1 MGILDRDY
9 YRDDTAGYREVW
21 GRQGVAVWVI
31 AITCGVFFGQCI
43 TKGGPLR
50 SPLVVHGAFEPE
62 AILAGEVWR
71 LLTPLLLHANFFHL
85 LFNMLV
91 LYFAGTRLEEHYG
104 SREFLAFYIAAGLF
118 SSLAYLLASVAGLAE
133 VLRAL
138 GASGAVTAVLVL
150 YACHYPR
157 QRVYLYFI
165 IPMPVWVL
173 VVIFVAIDL
182 LGATGGAI
190 GVRTAPVGYV
200 AHLGG
205 ALFGVLYF
213 RSGIRITELFRR
225 SSRVATRARPKLRV
239 VPPEPEDDTPTPVGA
254 AVESRPPPKEAA
266 EPVDEQLEARLD
278 QVLEKVSK
286 YGQESL
292 TPEEREIL
300 FKASEL
306 YKKRRK

>member
-1 MGILDRDY
+1 MGIQDRDY
-9 YRDDTAGYREVW
+9 YRDDSAGYREVW
-21 GRQGVAVWVI
+21 GRQGVAIWII
-31 AITCGVFFGQCI
+31 ALTCGIFFGQCI
-43 TKGGPLR
+43 TGAPLK
-50 SPLVVHGAFEPE
+50 SPLVVHGAFEPNS
-62 AILAGEVWR
+62 ILAGEVWR
-71 LLTPLLLHANFFHL
+71 LLTPLLLHANLLHL
-85 LFNMLV
+85 VFNMLV

-104 SREFLAFYIAAGLF
+104 SREFLTFYVAAGLI

-133 VLRAL
+133 VERAL

-150 YACHYPR
+150 FACHYPR
-157 QRVYLYFI
+157 QRVLLYFI

-173 VVIFVAIDL
+173 VVVFVAIDL
-182 LGATGGAI
+182 LGATGGAV

-213 RSGIRITELFRR
+213 QAGIRITELFRR
-225 SSRVATRARPKLRV
+225 PSRAASRTRPKLRV
-239 VPPEPEDDTPTPVGA
+239 VTTEPEDDTPTPVGA
-254 AVESRPPPKEAA
+254 PVENRPPPKEAQ

-300 FKASEL
+300 FKASEV

>member
-1 MGILDRDY
+1 MGIQDRDY
-9 YRDDTAGYREVW
+9 YRDDSAGYREVW
-21 GRQGVAVWVI
+21 GRQGVAIWII
-31 AITCGVFFGQCI
+31 AITCGVFFGQCV
-43 TKGGPLR
+43 TLGGPLK
-50 SPLVVHGAFEPE
+50 SPLVVHGAFEPTS
-62 AILAGEVWR
+62 ILAGEVWR
-71 LLTPLLLHANFFHL
+71 LFTPVLLHANFLHL

-91 LYFAGTRLEEHYG
+91 LYFAGTRLEERYG
-104 SREFLAFYIAAGLF
+104 SREFLAFYVGAGLF
-118 SSLAYLLASVAGLAE
+118 SSLAYLLASVAGLADVE
-133 VLRAL
+133 RAL

-150 YACHYPR
+150 FACHYPR
-157 QRVYLYFI
+157 QKVLLYFI

-173 VVIFVAIDL
+173 VVAFVAIDL

-205 ALFGVLYF
+205 ALFGGLYF
-213 RSGIRITELFRR
+213 WAGIRITELFRR
-225 SSRVATRARPKLRV
+225 SPRAATRVRPKLRV
-239 VPPEPEDDTPTPVGA
+239 VPTEPEDDTPTPVGA
-254 AVESRPPPKEAA
+254 PVESRPLPKEGQEA
-266 EPVDEQLEARLD
+266 VDEQLEARLD

-300 FKASEL
+300 FKASEV